1 MIAQLTGTLLESTP
15 TTAVVDVQGVG
26 YEVQTPLSTQEKL
39 PPFQHKVTLY
49 TTLVVREDSMTLY
62 GFASRQEKRFF
73 ETVVNSVKG
82 FGPRLALA
90 ALSAMPVSA
99 LCQAI
104 ATENLAL
111 LSKISGI
118 GKKSAAQFV
127 LDMKGRI
134 EEFGATA
141 AASPIPGAASL
152 GAAAQDAVKAL
163 ETLGYKHDDA
173 MRAVAEITA
182 NSGEKELSTSEII
195 KLSLGRF
202 RG

>member
-15 TTAVVDVQGVG
+15 TTAVVEVQGVG

-39 PPFQHKVTLY
+39 PPLQHKVTLY

-127 LDMKGRI
+127 LDMTGRL
-134 EEFGATA
+134 EEFGATP
-141 AASPIPGAASL
+141 ASPIPGAASL

-182 NSGEKELSTSEII
+182 NSREKELSTSEII

>member
-15 TTAVVDVQGVG
+15 TTAVVEVQGVG

-39 PPFQHKVTLY
+39 PPLQHKVTLY

-118 GKKSAAQFV
+118 GKKDDTLISLFEINAI
-127 LDMKGRI
+127 I
-134 EEFGATA
+134 EEK
-141 AASPIPGAASL
+141 
-152 GAAAQDAVKAL
+152 D
-163 ETLGYKHDDA
+163 
-173 MRAVAEITA
+173 
-182 NSGEKELSTSEII
+182 NN
-195 KLSLGRF
+195 
-202 RG
+202 

>member
-39 PPFQHKVTLY
+39 PPLQHKVTLY

-152 GAAAQDAVKAL
+152 DAVKAL

>member
-15 TTAVVDVQGVG
+15 TTAVVEVQGVG

-39 PPFQHKVTLY
+39 PPLQHKVTLY

-134 EEFGATA
+134 E
-141 AASPIPGAASL
+141 ASPIPGAASL

-182 NSGEKELSTSEII
+182 NSREKELSTSEII